1 MKKIILPA
9 FIATTLVTTIFA
21 NSNDYADKIAKLHT
35 ILSGNA
41 FEFTPI
47 KAKDGYD
54 IKISSKNAIYK
65 DVFNPNAKIHI
76 SVDEGPLITSPS
88 FGFGKAG
95 LKATGAIADI
105 FNDKIASDIKKNF
118 KDGIKYDLT
127 GKVSFGD
134 ELKESIK
141 IEPLSIADNDAK
153 IEMSQTLINLTA
165 DLDKMIS
172 SYSLKLDSFKFT
184 PANKPKEGV
193 ELKDVFMDY
202 KGTQAPID
210 GLMLFGTSKV
220 SIGNILLKVKTPK
233 KDINISGKLD
243 IVGDVKKVDKDYLD
257 FIMKQSFST
266 EDKDTIALSKGV
278 KAQSFDLELKNLG
291 IKGMVDFMKLSKEQQ
306 ELSSKMVE
314 ASKKND
320 DVALQKAIVEIED
333 INNKLVPIFNELIK
347 KDKTKIV
354 TDLELTSDKTSFV
367 KLNLTYEGKPLQ
379 GNINSAFITLAAQG
393 LNLFNGDINIKL
405 DGNLANSLYPMSALV
420 LGMLQSKGFA
430 TMKNGVYELNAK
442 LKDGKV
448 LINGKSYTLQE
459 LTRSLF

>member
-1 MKKIILPA
+1 MKRIIIPA
-9 FIATTLVTTIFA
+9 FIATSLVTTIFA
-21 NSNDYADKIAKLHT
+21 NSNEMANKIAKLHT
-35 ILSGNA
+35 KLSGDA
-41 FEFTPI
+41 FEFKSI

-54 IKISSKNAIYK
+54 ISISSKNPLYK
-65 DVFNPNAKIHI
+65 DIFNSKAKIHI
-76 SVDEGPLITSPS
+76 SVDEGPLITTPS

-95 LKATGAIADI
+95 LKANGAIADI
-105 FNDKIASDIKKNF
+105 FNQEISTNIKKTF

-134 ELKESIK
+134 ELKEHIA
-141 IEPLSIADNDAK
+141 IEPLSIVDKDTK
-153 IEMSQTLINLTA
+153 IDMSKTLINLTA
-165 DLDKMIS
+165 NLDKMIS
-172 SYSLKLDSFKFT
+172 SY
-184 PANKPKEGV
+184 NV
-193 ELKDVFMDY
+193 ELKSLKITPPQKQGKGVSLKDIYLDY
-202 KGTQAPID
+202 KGTEAPID
-210 GLMLFGTSKV
+210 GFMIFGDSKV
-220 SIGNILLKVKTPK
+220 QIGNVNMNLKSPR
-233 KDINISGKLD
+233 
-243 IVGDVKKVDKDYLD
+243 GDVKFNGKMDISGSVKRVNKELLD
-257 FIMKQSFST
+257 FSMKEGFST
-266 EDKDTIALSKGV
+266 NDKDTIALTKGV

-291 IKGMVDFMKLSKEQQ
+291 IKGMVDFMKLTKEQQ
-306 ELSSKMVE
+306 DLSAKMLE

-320 DVALQKAIVEIED
+320 DVALQKAIIELQD
-333 INNKLVPIFNELIK
+333 FNNKLVPVINELIK

-367 KLNLTYEGKPLQ
+367 KLNLTYEGEPLQ

-420 LGMLQSKGFA
+420 LVMLQSKGFA
-430 TMKNGVYELNAK
+430 TMKNGVYELHAK